1 MDEAFAGADVV
12 YPTSWG
18 PLVSEKDPS
27 QIVDTIRRYEHWIC
41 DEHRMSLAKEDAI
54 YMHCLPADRGIEVTD
69 AVIDGPQSVVY
80 DQAENR
86 MHAQNA
92 IMALTMGGR

>member
-1 MDEAFAGADVV
+1 MAE
-12 YPTSWG
+12 
-18 PLVSEKDPS
+18 
-27 QIVDTIRRYEHWIC
+27 TIRRYESWIC
-41 DEHRMSLAKEDAI
+41 DEGRMSLAKADAI
-54 YMHCLPADRGIEVTD
+54 YMHCLPVERGIEVTN
-69 AVIDGPQSVVY
+69 AVIDGSQSVVY